1 MRRSRLEAQILL
13 TPLMDTAWTL
23 LIIFIITAPIVFRG
37 IDVRL
42 PSSETTTISPEDMK
56 PVTVTLTRDRTIF
69 FNEEKVDMRG
79 LEKRL
84 KERVRQNPA
93 LSIHLRADAD
103 VPHGVVVRIMD
114 VARKNGVEYL
124 GIITQPL
131 ERME

>member
-13 TPLMDTAWTL
+13 TPLIDTAWTL

-42 PSSETTTISPEDMK
+42 PSSEITTISPEEMN

-79 LEKRL
+79 LERRL

-93 LSIHLRADAD
+93 LSLYLRADAD

-114 VARKNGVEYL
+114 VARKNGVERL
-124 GIITQPL
+124 GIITEPL
-131 ERME
+131 EEKE